1 MEPFIKN
8 LIAVNKSAQENI
20 NELETVLANIDIEDD
35 KDKANYGNCCI
46 ALHGFR
52 MVSDAT
58 EAMLV
63 NEGIIKTNSG
73 SFYKNIDEELDEED
87 EEEDGETDKP
97 EPKTKPNEE

>member
-8 LIAVNKSAQENI
+8 LIAVNKTAQENI

-87 EEEDGETDKP
+87 DEEEDRTDNP
-97 EPKTKPNEE
+97 EPKTKPNEK

>member
-8 LIAVNKSAQENI
+8 LIAVNKTAQENI

-46 ALHGFR
+46 ALYGFR
-52 MVSDAT
+52 MVSDTT

-73 SFYKNIDEELDEED
+73 SFYKNIDEEIDEED
-87 EEEDGETDKP
+87 EEDDETDKP

>member
-87 EEEDGETDKP
+87 EENDETDKP

>member
-87 EEEDGETDKP
+87 EKEDDETDKH
-97 EPKTKPNEE
+97 EQRPNEE